1 MAEATVWRQLQK
13 KNRKATSWMDAK
25 AVHLEVERER
35 QAFSRATEKGW
46 GTCRQISLRASY
58 TAVE

>member
-1 MAEATVWRQLQK
+1 
-13 KNRKATSWMDAK
+13 MDAK